1 MKTVFELLN
10 HDNTISVNRRLAHAL
25 GLSEAVIYAALLA
38 KHAWYEQH
46 GKLSDGWF
54 YSTVDDMEE
63 STSLTKCQQS
73 RCVKRLVSA
82 GLIRCAAK
90 GLPARRFFCI
100 VDDPQLL
107 EGIIGVCEPSPEEN
121 APAVRSE
128 ASPQEVRK
136 SDSWQAGITAAGSAG
151 SSQKTKD
158 NKTKE
163 NKPENIKPDSA
174 QLEAAR
180 SRINHAGLSRKY
192 GSGFADLAAEVTH
205 AAAEVCH
212 RHQLPLSVKIR
223 AGFDRDH
230 INAPDFACRM
240 ADAGADRIALH
251 CRTRAELYTPGIH
264 PEVLEAT
271 ALALSAHYPAV
282 SLIGNG
288 DVTTV
293 SDALAMLHCGAA
305 GVMIGRGA
313 LGNPWIFRQIGD
325 AHAGRTPYQPDK
337 REICETA
344 IRLVHEIV
352 ELRGERSGIRESRG
366 RAAHFI
372 VGMPGS
378 AAVRAS
384 LWLVAPDGLLL

>member
-90 GLPARRFFCI
+90 GLPARRFFYI

-107 EGIIGVCEPSPEEN
+107 EGIIGACEPSPEEN

-128 ASPQEVRK
+128 TSPQEVRK
-136 SDSWQAGITAAGSAG
+136 SDGWQAGITAAGSAE

-163 NKPENIKPDSA
+163 NKPEENKQDRARTQIRHAELSA
-174 QLEAAR
+174 
-180 SRINHAGLSRKY
+180 KY
-192 GSGFADLAAEVTH
+192 GAGFADLAAEVV
-205 AAAEVCH
+205 AEGISDGTDGQDDSPESVSSLFSRVDYDTVCH
-212 RHQLPLSVKIR
+212 VADYISSRKCDIR
-223 AGFDRDH
+223 NMRAYLRS
-230 INAPDFACRM
+230 
-240 ADAGADRIALH
+240 AL
-251 CRTRAELYTPGIH
+251 CKAVGE
-264 PEVLEAT
+264 
-271 ALALSAHYPAV
+271 SAQKPQ
-282 SLIGNG
+282 S
-288 DVTTV
+288 
-293 SDALAMLHCGAA
+293 AA
-305 GVMIGRGA
+305 
-313 LGNPWIFRQIGD
+313 
-325 AHAGRTPYQPDK
+325 
-337 REICETA
+337 
-344 IRLVHEIV
+344 
-352 ELRGERSGIRESRG
+352 GERSGDSTQIIPGVTEEDILAEL
-366 RAAHFI
+366 RAQYAT
-372 VGMPGS
+372 
-378 AAVRAS
+378 
-384 LWLVAPDGLLL
+384 

>member
-90 GLPARRFFCI
+90 GLPARRFFYI
-100 VDDPQLL
+100 VDDPQIL
-107 EGIIGVCEPSPEEN
+107 EGIIGACEPSPEEN

-128 ASPQEVRK
+128 TSPQEVRK
-136 SDSWQAGITAAGSAG
+136 SDGWQAGITAAGSAE

-192 GSGFADLAAEVTH
+192 GSGFTDLAAEVT
-205 AAAEVCH
+205 AE
-212 RHQLPLSVKIR
+212 
-223 AGFDRDH
+223 G
-230 INAPDFACRM
+230 M
-240 ADAGADRIALH
+240 AGAFTLTTDG
-251 CRTRAELYTPGIH
+251 RT
-264 PEVLEAT
+264 
-271 ALALSAHYPAV
+271 LSAEEISSVFSRVDYSAV
-282 SLIGNG
+282 SHVADYISG
-288 DVTTV
+288 
-293 SDALAMLHCGAA
+293 
-305 GVMIGRGA
+305 
-313 LGNPWIFRQIGD
+313 
-325 AHAGRTPYQPDK
+325 K
-337 REICETA
+337 
-344 IRLVHEIV
+344 
-352 ELRGERSGIRESRG
+352 SGIRNLKAYLRSALY
-366 RAAHFI
+366 RA
-372 VGMPGS
+372 VGELSQKPAPAKRDYSEPLWDDDRS
-378 AAVRAS
+378 AALNEDILGELREMYGAPES
-384 LWLVAPDGLLL
+384 SGKDYNAPLW

>member
-90 GLPARRFFCI
+90 GLPARRFFTSWTT
-100 VDDPQLL
+100 PAPG
-107 EGIIGVCEPSPEEN
+107 GIIGVCEPSPEEN

-128 ASPQEVRK
+128 TSPQEVRK
-136 SDSWQAGITAAGSAG
+136 SDGWQAGITAAGGAE

-180 SRINHAGLSRKY
+180 SRINYAELSGKY
-192 GSGFADLAAEVTH
+192 GSGFADLAAEVT
-205 AAAEVCH
+205 AEGM
-212 RHQLPLSVKIR
+212 
-223 AGFDRDH
+223 AGTFTLTTD
-230 INAPDFACRM
+230 
-240 ADAGADRIALH
+240 G
-251 CRTRAELYTPGIH
+251 RT
-264 PEVLEAT
+264 
-271 ALALSAHYPAV
+271 LSAEEISSVFP
-282 SLIGNG
+282 G
-288 DVTTV
+288 
-293 SDALAMLHCGAA
+293 
-305 GVMIGRGA
+305 
-313 LGNPWIFRQIGD
+313 WI
-325 AHAGRTPYQPDK
+325 
-337 REICETA
+337 TA
-344 IRLVHEIV
+344 R
-352 ELRGERSGIRESRG
+352 
-366 RAAHFI
+366 
-372 VGMPGS
+372 
-378 AAVRAS
+378 
-384 LWLVAPDGLLL
+384 

>member
-90 GLPARRFFCI
+90 GLPARRFFYI
-100 VDDPQLL
+100 VDDPRLL

-128 ASPQEVRK
+128 TSPQEVRK
-136 SDSWQAGITAAGSAG
+136 SDSWQAGITAAGSAE

-180 SRINHAGLSRKY
+180 SRINHAEISRKY
-192 GSGFADLAAEVTH
+192 GSGFADLAAEVT
-205 AAAEVCH
+205 AEGM
-212 RHQLPLSVKIR
+212 
-223 AGFDRDH
+223 AGTFTLTTD
-230 INAPDFACRM
+230 
-240 ADAGADRIALH
+240 G
-251 CRTRAELYTPGIH
+251 RT
-264 PEVLEAT
+264 
-271 ALALSAHYPAV
+271 LSAE
-282 SLIGNG
+282 
-288 DVTTV
+288 
-293 SDALAMLHCGAA
+293 
-305 GVMIGRGA
+305 
-313 LGNPWIFRQIGD
+313 
-325 AHAGRTPYQPDK
+325 
-337 REICETA
+337 EISS
-344 IRLVHEIV
+344 V
-352 ELRGERSGIRESRG
+352 
-366 RAAHFI
+366 F
-372 VGMPGS
+372 PG
-378 AAVRAS
+378 
-384 LWLVAPDGLLL
+384 

>member
-90 GLPARRFFCI
+90 GLPARRFFYI

-128 ASPQEVRK
+128 TSPQEVRK
-136 SDSWQAGITAAGSAG
+136 SDGWQAGITAAGSAE

-192 GSGFADLAAEVTH
+192 GSGFADLAAEVT
-205 AAAEVCH
+205 AEGM
-212 RHQLPLSVKIR
+212 
-223 AGFDRDH
+223 AGTFTLTTD
-230 INAPDFACRM
+230 
-240 ADAGADRIALH
+240 G
-251 CRTRAELYTPGIH
+251 RT
-264 PEVLEAT
+264 
-271 ALALSAHYPAV
+271 LSAEEISSVFSRIDYSAV
-282 SLIGNG
+282 SHVADYISGK
-288 DVTTV
+288 
-293 SDALAMLHCGAA
+293 SDIRNLKAYLRSALYQGC
-305 GVMIGRGA
+305 RGA
-313 LGNPWIFRQIGD
+313 FPEARSRK
-325 AHAGRTPYQPDK
+325 A
-337 REICETA
+337 
-344 IRLVHEIV
+344 RLQ
-352 ELRGERSGIRESRG
+352 
-366 RAAHFI
+366 RAA
-372 VGMPGS
+372 VGRRQERGS
-378 AAVRAS
+378 ERGYPRGTARDVRSAGKLREGLQRAALVVRGGSQAGNIS
-384 LWLVAPDGLLL
+384 PRNITAPAIFPFAGSFVGGSGTVRKFFATIRKIYLTAKCNCCIIIINI

>member
-90 GLPARRFFCI
+90 GLPARRFFYI

-128 ASPQEVRK
+128 TSPQEVRK
-136 SDSWQAGITAAGSAG
+136 SDGWQSGITAAGSAE

-180 SRINHAGLSRKY
+180 SRINHAG
-192 GSGFADLAAEVTH
+192 F
-205 AAAEVCH
+205 
-212 RHQLPLSVKIR
+212 
-223 AGFDRDH
+223 
-230 INAPDFACRM
+230 
-240 ADAGADRIALH
+240 
-251 CRTRAELYTPGIH
+251 
-264 PEVLEAT
+264 
-271 ALALSAHYPAV
+271 
-282 SLIGNG
+282 
-288 DVTTV
+288 
-293 SDALAMLHCGAA
+293 
-305 GVMIGRGA
+305 
-313 LGNPWIFRQIGD
+313 
-325 AHAGRTPYQPDK
+325 
-337 REICETA
+337 
-344 IRLVHEIV
+344 
-352 ELRGERSGIRESRG
+352 
-366 RAAHFI
+366 
-372 VGMPGS
+372 PGS
-378 AAVRAS
+378 TEADSPTLPQRSRRRAWREPS
-384 LWLVAPDGLLL
+384 RLRLTDGLYQQRKFLLFFRGWITAR